1 MNDTPAETPATPPE
15 KPLPVYRLEPAQRY
29 AHIVRR
35 MSERGGLTWT
45 ADQVAHL
52 ESRIQF
58 VIAQLAQGKPVA
70 PILPKPLATEKMDT
84 ISYWRV
90 LIAGDSHTVVLS
102 KWANGLI
109 SYVGRG
115 EIVPKTL

>member
-45 ADQVAHL
+45 ADQVAHREL
-52 ESRIQF
+52 GPAGVDEERRTTGRIPF
-58 VIAQLAQGKPVA
+58 
-70 PILPKPLATEKMDT
+70 LPGT
-84 ISYWRV
+84 
-90 LIAGDSHTVVLS
+90 
-102 KWANGLI
+102 
-109 SYVGRG
+109 
-115 EIVPKTL
+115 